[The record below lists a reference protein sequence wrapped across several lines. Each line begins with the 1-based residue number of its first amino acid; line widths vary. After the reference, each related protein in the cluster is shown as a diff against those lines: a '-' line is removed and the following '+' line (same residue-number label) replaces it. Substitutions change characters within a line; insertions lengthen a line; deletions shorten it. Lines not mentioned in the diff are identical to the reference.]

1 MEMFYEKQICTNSFV
16 FVVIA
21 FILSCSSSV
30 EKEVVQKKIYICLEC
45 HKEYDF
51 LQKVIDCCKNN
62 AVENPE
68 DDVNPKN
75 LIINNRNFGKT
86 EFVSV
91 IPKGET
97 AAGQSSWQ
105 ATILQIN

>member
-1 MEMFYEKQICTNSFV
+1 MKNRFAQIPFV

-30 EKEVVQKKIYICLEC
+30 EKEVVQKKIYICPEC

-51 LQKVIDCCKNN
+51 LQKAIDCCKNN

-75 LIINNRNFGKT
+75 LIINNRNYGKT

>member
-1 MEMFYEKQICTNSFV
+1 MRNRFVQILFALV
-16 FVVIA
+16 MMVE
-21 FILSCSSSV
+21 ILSCSSNTETV
-30 EKEVVQKKIYICLEC
+30 EKKIYICPEC
-45 HKEYDF
+45 HKEYAS
-51 LQKVIDCCKNN
+51 LQKAIDCCKNN

-97 AAGQSSWQ
+97 VVIPSARQ
-105 ATILQIN
+105 AV